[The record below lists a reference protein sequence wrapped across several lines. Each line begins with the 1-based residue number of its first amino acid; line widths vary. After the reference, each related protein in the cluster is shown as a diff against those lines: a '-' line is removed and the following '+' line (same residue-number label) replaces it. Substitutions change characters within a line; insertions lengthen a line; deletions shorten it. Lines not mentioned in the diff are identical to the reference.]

1 MASYMYSLFLSTMN
15 WGVALRCSYHQD
27 REAIGTCAMCGRGI
41 CEVPINGRHVCKK
54 CAESLASR
62 GQSCRKEPLL
72 ALIFS
77 FLLPGLGQIYNG
89 DTNNGIILIVGA
101 VASWLMTSVC
111 IGFFIFLVIWVYAM
125 YDAYTRAEKI
135 NRGRITCTT

>member
-1 MASYMYSLFLSTMN
+1 MP
-15 WGVALRCSYHQD
+15 V
-27 REAIGTCAMCGRGI
+27 
-41 CEVPINGRHVCKK
+41 NGRNICRK
-54 CAESLASR
+54 CLDSMVAP

-77 FLLPGLGQIYNG
+77 FLLPGLGQVYNG

-111 IGFFIFLVIWVYAM
+111 IGFFIFLGIWVYAM

-135 NRGRITCTT
+135 NRNEITC